1 MPLKPDPRLDAYI
14 AAAAPFAQPI
24 LRRLRKLVHA
34 GCPTAEETIKW
45 GMPSFVHH
53 GKILCGMAAFKAH
66 ATFGFWHQGMEK
78 LLEKKFGRTLE
89 AMGLLGRITSAADLP
104 NDKTLLRLIKTAV
117 KLHDSGTPA
126 RPRRKPKPALSTPT
140 DLADALKRSKRAAA
154 SWSEFSPSARREYI
168 EWITEAKQ
176 AATRERRLLTAIEWI
191 AEGKKR
197 NWKYENC

>member
-34 GCPTAEETIKW
+34 AVPAAEEAIKW
-45 GMPSFVHH
+45 GMPSFVYH

-78 LLEKKFGRTLE
+78 LLEKQFGRTLE

-104 NDKTLLRLIKTAV
+104 DDKTLLRLIRTAV

-126 RPRRKPKPALSTPT
+126 RPKRKLKAALPAPANFT
-140 DLADALKRSKRAAA
+140 AALKRSQSAATF
-154 SWSEFSPSARREYI
+154 WSKLPPGARREYI